1 MIVFK
6 IEDCFYNLTFK
17 SNDHDVI
24 ENIVTFFGAHKH
36 INTSDSRTPIEIE
49 FYIEQNADGEY
60 IIHST
65 DIFQKCKSHSELLGV
80 LLCLLYEKL
89 PTENFI
95 YLHGGEVSKDESC
108 IAILAPS
115 NGGKTTVVMG
125 LLENGF
131 SYRSDD
137 IIPICKT
144 NNQSFCFPKPV
155 FIRENSPY
163 RQYSNTIIE
172 NDEYKRYVWLP
183 NRIDYIPKKLTSIFL
198 LNRDVQ
204 FVDISTINILQGA
217 EKIKSVLYNIYKVS
231 NAQEAISYVANL
243 LRCTPVYRIDYFTTN
258 QAVCLINQVVK
269 NERKCF

>member
-1 MIVFK
+1 MG
-6 IEDCFYNLTFK
+6 T
-17 SNDHDVI
+17 
-24 ENIVTFFGAHKH
+24 
-36 INTSDSRTPIEIE
+36 
-49 FYIEQNADGEY
+49 
-60 IIHST
+60 
-65 DIFQKCKSHSELLGV
+65 
-80 LLCLLYEKL
+80 LLCLLYDKL

-115 NGGKTTVVMG
+115 NGGKTTIVMG

-144 NNQSFCFPKPV
+144 DTQSFCFPKPV

-172 NDEYKRYVWLP
+172 NDVYKRHVWVP
-183 NRIDYIPKKLTSIFL
+183 NKIDYIPKRLTSIFL
-198 LNRDVQ
+198 LNRDAQ
-204 FVDISTINILQGA
+204 FVDVSTINILQGA

-231 NAQEAISYVANL
+231 NAQEAILYVANL

-258 QAVCLINQVVK
+258 QAVCLINQVIE
-269 NERKCF
+269 NERKYF